1 MALLITSFLIL
12 TNMSAAAIEF
22 VGSAFTAMHVW
33 FYACRLAVGGALL
46 EFVWVLKKISVGPK
60 RAKVVAEQKRKGD
73 TICRYDYYAY
83 IISNTLFITFCVVY
97 AVVCL
102 SNTI

>member
-1 MALLITSFLIL
+1 
-12 TNMSAAAIEF
+12 MSAGAIEF
-22 VGSAFTAMHVW
+22 VGSGFTAMHVW

-46 EFVWVLKKISVGPK
+46 EFVWVLKKISDGPK
-60 RAKVVAEQKRKGD
+60 RTKVTSEQKRKQD
-73 TICRYDYYAY
+73 KICQYDYYAY
-83 IISNTLFITFCVVY
+83 LISNTLYISFCVVY